1 MTFPAQ
7 FNLSDI
13 NGTNGFVI
21 NGIDEG
27 DLAGL
32 SVSEAGDVNG
42 DGIND
47 IILGTDF
54 AGANDTD
61 QPGESYVVFGSDQG
75 FDPSL
80 ELSDLDGSNGFV
92 INGITGDFS
101 DFPGGSVSGAGDIN
115 GDGFDDLIIG
125 VGFAVPNGDDATGQ
139 SYVVFGS
146 DQGFDPSLELAA
158 LDGSNGFVINGT
170 DLLDLAGNSVS
181 GAGDVN
187 GDGFD
192 DLIIGA
198 AGGDPNDTDQA
209 GESYVVFGSDQGFD
223 ASLELADLD
232 GSNGFVINGIDEF
245 DYAGEVVSGAGDVNG
260 DGIDDLI
267 IGAGRTDPDSEED
280 DWESYVVFGNDQ
292 GFDASVELADL
303 DGSNG
308 FVINGTGALAVAA
321 VSEAGDINGDGIADA
336 IIGTSST
343 DTDDDEDIGASYVI
357 FGSDQG
363 FEESLDLDDLDGS
376 NGFVLSGIDA
386 EDYAG
391 ISVSEAGDINGDG
404 FDDLIIGAFRADPN
418 GNEDAGE
425 SYVVFGS
432 DQGFDASFD
441 LTTLDGSNGFALN
454 GVDAED
460 LSGRSVSGLGDVNG
474 DGLDDLI
481 VGAPN
486 GDPNN
491 PDAGESYVVFGRRT
505 ATPEDDFLI
514 GTDGRDVI
522 FALAGNDRVSGLGGN
537 DRLAGQEGN
546 DRLLGGT
553 GQDNLLG
560 GDGADTL
567 LGGSDD
573 DRLIG
578 GAGDDQLNGQ
588 GGDDLMRGNPGDD
601 LLNGGAG
608 SDRLFGAVGADR
620 LNGQGGNDVIRG
632 GADRDVLRG
641 GAGND
646 RLAGELGNDRIVTGA
661 GRDRIVI
668 REGQGFD
675 RVTDFEDERDR
686 IVLGGINFGQLSIRQ
701 RDDDVLISLGT
712 ERLLLLQNT
721 LVDNIS
727 EADFA

>member
-1 MTFPAQ
+1 M
-7 FNLSDI
+7 
-13 NGTNGFVI
+13 
-21 NGIDEG
+21 
-27 DLAGL
+27 
-32 SVSEAGDVNG
+32 
-42 DGIND
+42 
-47 IILGTDF
+47 
-54 AGANDTD
+54 
-61 QPGESYVVFGSDQG
+61 
-75 FDPSL
+75 
-80 ELSDLDGSNGFV
+80 
-92 INGITGDFS
+92 
-101 DFPGGSVSGAGDIN
+101 
-115 GDGFDDLIIG
+115 
-125 VGFAVPNGDDATGQ
+125 
-139 SYVVFGS
+139 
-146 DQGFDPSLELAA
+146 
-158 LDGSNGFVINGT
+158 
-170 DLLDLAGNSVS
+170 
-181 GAGDVN
+181 
-187 GDGFD
+187 
-192 DLIIGA
+192 
-198 AGGDPNDTDQA
+198 
-209 GESYVVFGSDQGFD
+209 
-223 ASLELADLD
+223 
-232 GSNGFVINGIDEF
+232 
-245 DYAGEVVSGAGDVNG
+245 
-260 DGIDDLI
+260 
-267 IGAGRTDPDSEED
+267 
-280 DWESYVVFGNDQ
+280 
-292 GFDASVELADL
+292 
-303 DGSNG
+303 
-308 FVINGTGALAVAA
+308 
-321 VSEAGDINGDGIADA
+321 SEAGDINGDGIADV

-363 FEESLDLDDLDGS
+363 FAESLDLDDLDGS
-376 NGFVLSGIDA
+376 NGFVISGIDA

-391 ISVSEAGDINGDG
+391 ISVSGAGDINGDG
-404 FDDLIIGAFRADPN
+404 FDDLIVGASGADPN
-418 GNEDAGE
+418 DNENAGE

-441 LTTLDGSNGFALN
+441 LTTLDGSNGFVLN

-491 PDAGESYVVFGRRT
+491 PDAGESYVIFGRRT
-505 ATPEDDFLI
+505 ATAGDDFLI

-588 GGDDLMRGNPGDD
+588 GGDDLMRGNLGDD

-608 SDRLFGAVGADR
+608 SDRLFGAGGSDR
-620 LNGQGGNDVIRG
+620 LNGQGGNDIIRG
-632 GADRDVLRG
+632 GAGRDVLRG

-727 EADFA
+727 EADFV